1 MSEGRKKHSPAF
13 KAKVSLEAM
22 KRRETGPRL
31 AARYHVHPG
40 HIRACKKVL
49 VEGVSGVLG
58 NGHVQKSQNDS
69 ALIARLFQEIRQL
82 KAERD
87 FLAERPGR

>member
-1 MSEGRKKHSPAF
+1 MPAF
-13 KAKVSLEAM
+13 KAKMALEAM
-22 KRRETGPRL
+22 KCRETANQL
-31 AARYHVHPG
+31 ATRYEAHHG
-40 HIRACKKVL
+40 QIRACKKVL

-58 NGHVQKSQNDS
+58 NGHVQKSKNDS

-82 KAERD
+82 KVERD